1 MSLKLSI
8 VIPIFNEYE
17 LIPEL
22 GKRLQNFVN
31 LKVGFEDFE
40 VIFVNDGSSDNS
52 LDRLIELNNNN
63 SKFKILNLS
72 RNFGHQLAI
81 TAGLEHADGDYIVV
95 MDGDL
100 QDPPEL
106 IQEMIKQYNK
116 GYDVVY
122 ACRKKRKGESILK
135 KVTASIFYRMLKS
148 LSGIDIPLDT
158 GDFRLMSKRAV
169 ENLMRLKE
177 SHRFVRGLVCWIG
190 FKQIAVEYER
200 DKRFSGETKYPF
212 SKMLSFAWDGITSF
226 SATPLKFAS
235 WLGGICIIL
244 SLAYTFYI
252 FICKVFFPQILV
264 EGWSS
269 IIIIVLL
276 LGGTQLFILGLIGE
290 YIGRISD
297 EVKKRPLY
305 IVDKFYE

>member
-1 MSLKLSI
+1 MSFKLSI
-8 VIPIFNEYE
+8 VIPIFNEFE

-22 GKRLQNFVN
+22 GKRLNDFVN
-31 LKVGFEDFE
+31 LKEGFDDYE

-52 LDRLIELNNNN
+52 LSKLIELNSAN
-63 SKFKILNLS
+63 SKFKTLNLS

-81 TAGLEHADGDYIVV
+81 TAGLEHAQGDCTVV

-106 IQEMIKQYNK
+106 IKEMIIKYK
-116 GYDVVY
+116 EGYDVVY
-122 ACRKKRKGESILK
+122 ACRKKRKGESFIK
-135 KVTASIFYRMLKS
+135 IVTASMFYRLLKS

-177 SHRFVRGLVCWIG
+177 SHRYVRGLVCWIG

-200 DKRFSGETKYPF
+200 DERFSGETKYPF

-235 WLGGICIIL
+235 WLGGVCIIL
-244 SLAYTFYI
+244 SILYTLQVI
-252 FICKVFFPQILV
+252 VCKIFFPQVLV

-290 YIGRISD
+290 YIGRISE

-305 IVDKFYE
+305 IVDKFYD